1 VIEGGVSMEINEKIH
16 IEEYNPE
23 WVRQYE
29 YEKEKLC
36 SALGN
41 TVLGIE
47 HIGSTSIPGIWAKPI
62 IDIMIGVKSL
72 PLEEC
77 LIDKVIEL
85 GYENLGEAGVSGR
98 IYFRK
103 RFPKAYNVHITQ
115 FGNLIWKNNI
125 LLRDFLRSNKDE
137 AMRYSELKRMIISEG
152 VNNLLEYSERKADF
166 IDEILKK
173 VNEWY
178 NKSK

>member
-1 VIEGGVSMEINEKIH
+1 MEINEKIH

-29 YEKEKLC
+29 NEKEHLC
-36 SALGN
+36 NALGDA
-41 TVLGIE
+41 VLGIE

-103 RFPKAYNVHITQ
+103 RFPEAYNVHITQ
-115 FGNLIWKNNI
+115 FGNLIWKNNV

-137 AMRYSELKRMIISEG
+137 AIRYSELKKMIISE
-152 VNNLLEYSERKADF
+152 
-166 IDEILKK
+166 
-173 VNEWY
+173 
-178 NKSK
+178 

>member
-1 VIEGGVSMEINEKIH
+1 MEIDEKIH

-23 WVRQYE
+23 WVRQFI
-29 YEKEKLC
+29 YEKEQLC
-36 SALGN
+36 NALGDK
-41 TVLGIE
+41 VLGIE

-62 IDIMIGVKSL
+62 VDIMIGVNSL
-72 PLEEC
+72 PLEKSFIAK
-77 LIDKVIEL
+77 LIEL

-103 RFPKAYNVHITQ
+103 RSPKAYNVHITQ

-125 LLRDFLRSNKDE
+125 FLRDFLLSNKDE
-137 AMRYSELKRMIISEG
+137 AMRYSELKKNIMAEG

-166 IDEILKK
+166 INEILKK
-173 VNEWY
+173 ANEKS
-178 NKSK
+178 NKNSF

>member
-1 VIEGGVSMEINEKIH
+1 MEIDERIH

-29 YEKEKLC
+29 YEKERLC
-36 SALGN
+36 NALGDMI
-41 TVLGIE
+41 LGIE

-62 IDIMIGVKSL
+62 VDIMIGVKSL
-72 PLEEC
+72 PLEKSQ
-77 LIDKVIEL
+77 ISKIIKL

-115 FGNLIWKNNI
+115 FGNSIWKNNI

-137 AMRYSELKRMIISEG
+137 AMKYPELKKIIISEG
-152 VNNLLEYSERKADF
+152 VNNLLEYSDRKADF
-166 IDEILKK
+166 ISEILKK
-173 VNEWY
+173 ANEWHIRV
-178 NKSK
+178 SEGRSR

>member
-1 VIEGGVSMEINEKIH
+1 MEVNEKIH

-23 WVRQYE
+23 WVRHYE

-47 HIGSTSIPGIWAKPI
+47 HIGSTSIPEIWAKPI
-62 IDIMIGVKSL
+62 VDIMIGVKSL
-72 PLEEC
+72 PLEKSQIC
-77 LIDKVIEL
+77 KVIEL
-85 GYENLGEAGVSGR
+85 GYEYLGEAGVSGK

-115 FGNLIWKNNI
+115 FGNLIWNNNI
-125 LLRDFLRSNKDE
+125 LLRDFLCSNKDE
-137 AMRYSELKRMIISEG
+137 AMRYSELKKIIISEG

-166 IDEILKK
+166 INEILKK
-173 VNEWY
+173 ANEWY
-178 NKSK
+178 NKNN

>member
-1 VIEGGVSMEINEKIH
+1 MEINEKIH

-23 WVRQYE
+23 WVRRYG

-36 SALGN
+36 NTLGN
-41 TVLGIE
+41 TVLDIE
-47 HIGSTSIPGIWAKPI
+47 HIGSTSIPRVWAKPI

-72 PLEEC
+72 PLEKS

-85 GYENLGEAGVSGR
+85 GYENLGEAEVSGR

-115 FGNLIWKNNI
+115 FGSLIWKNNI
-125 LLRDFLRSNKDE
+125 LLRDFLRNNKDE

-152 VNNLLEYSERKADF
+152 IINLLEYSERKAGF
-166 IDEILKK
+166 IDEILKRA
-173 VNEWY
+173 NEWH